1 MKYGG
6 ATIGWAVSSTMYE
19 THPLSGDFSSKN
31 VGCEFSSSYSAI
43 IYKISE
49 LTLPKCDQCMEIDLS
64 IAVVFVPLHL
74 SYVYHFTRLCIPD
87 FVLGVELHSFFI
99 V

>member
-6 ATIGWAVSSTMYE
+6 ATIGWAASSTMYE
-19 THPLSGDFSSKN
+19 THPLSGDLFSKN

-49 LTLPKCDQCMEIDLS
+49 LTLPKCDRCMEIDFLS
-64 IAVVFVPLHL
+64 IAVVL
-74 SYVYHFTRLCIPD
+74 RLNI
-87 FVLGVELHSFFI
+87 
-99 V
+99 